1 MYPDSVRG
9 NAEIFPVAF
18 RGSKTFNKD
27 HAGQDRL
34 AGHPEASVAAEQQL
48 LTDAVNLMGLGLS
61 TVFVFLTLL
70 VGVTS
75 LMSILVNRLAP
86 SKVIATA
93 QAQAAPIEPTS
104 DESLL
109 AVIAAAIH
117 AHRARR

>member
-1 MYPDSVRG
+1 M
-9 NAEIFPVAF
+9 
-18 RGSKTFNKD
+18 
-27 HAGQDRL
+27 QDRTGL

-75 LMSILVNRLAP
+75 LMSTLVNRLAP
-86 SKVIATA
+86 AKAIATT